1 MRIAMMTNNYKPFV
15 GGVPISI
22 ERLADSLRDLGHS
35 VYVFAPD
42 YKSPVDDD
50 EYTFRFPT
58 MKHKI
63 AGAIPIPNLIYGYVK
78 NAISTLDIDLIHVHH
93 PVMIGNVATR
103 IGKEFHIPVVFTYH
117 TRYEQYLHY
126 LTPFGYLQNKANQG
140 NLLGESIL
148 DFAQRQVIQRYL
160 NRFLEKC
167 DMVFAPTESIQNYL
181 KPFHIDT
188 PISIAPT
195 GLPPACF
202 ENHIEA
208 TAIRKKYLQKKQY
221 LFCTVSRLAK
231 EKNLSFL
238 LRGVSA
244 VKKQLGDVFNVLI
257 LGDGP
262 EKENLIALSQTL
274 KIEENVFF
282 IGEVSNHKISA
293 YHQACDLFL
302 FSSKSE
308 TQGIVLL
315 EAMAAYLPVFAIR
328 ATGVSD
334 VVVNGENGVLSSD
347 SITEWADNLISIL
360 KNPAVLIK
368 MRSSARTTALLYD
381 EKSIANQILESY
393 AYLKKSYEAE
403 HWLMM
408 HLNRTSYPYWQRSIK
423 MDIILETKD
432 LTKTYKAGGNH
443 INAVDHTSI
452 CVERGDFV
460 TIVGKSGSGK
470 STLLH
475 LIGGLDYP
483 TSGEVWIDNEC
494 ITNMNEEDLS
504 AFRRR
509 KIGFIF
515 QAFNLVPSLNVWEN
529 IILPIGLDD
538 RKPDMVYLKEIIEL
552 LGLSEK
558 LNNLPNTLSGGQQQR
573 VAIARALATK
583 PAIVLA
589 DEPTGN
595 LDSKTSDEVMA
606 LLKTSAM
613 KYEQTLIVITHNEDI
628 AQMGNRKLVITD
640 GKVVEQ

>member
-160 NRFLEKC
+160 NHFLEKC

-231 EKNLSFL
+231 EKKSFFPTT
-238 LRGVSA
+238 RCFCCEKA
-244 VKKQLGDVFNVLI
+244 V
-257 LGDGP
+257 
-262 EKENLIALSQTL
+262 
-274 KIEENVFF
+274 
-282 IGEVSNHKISA
+282 
-293 YHQACDLFL
+293 
-302 FSSKSE
+302 
-308 TQGIVLL
+308 
-315 EAMAAYLPVFAIR
+315 
-328 ATGVSD
+328 
-334 VVVNGENGVLSSD
+334 
-347 SITEWADNLISIL
+347 
-360 KNPAVLIK
+360 
-368 MRSSARTTALLYD
+368 
-381 EKSIANQILESY
+381 
-393 AYLKKSYEAE
+393 
-403 HWLMM
+403 
-408 HLNRTSYPYWQRSIK
+408 
-423 MDIILETKD
+423 
-432 LTKTYKAGGNH
+432 
-443 INAVDHTSI
+443 
-452 CVERGDFV
+452 
-460 TIVGKSGSGK
+460 
-470 STLLH
+470 
-475 LIGGLDYP
+475 
-483 TSGEVWIDNEC
+483 
-494 ITNMNEEDLS
+494 
-504 AFRRR
+504 RRC
-509 KIGFIF
+509 F
-515 QAFNLVPSLNVWEN
+515 
-529 IILPIGLDD
+529 
-538 RKPDMVYLKEIIEL
+538 
-552 LGLSEK
+552 
-558 LNNLPNTLSGGQQQR
+558 
-573 VAIARALATK
+573 
-583 PAIVLA
+583 
-589 DEPTGN
+589 
-595 LDSKTSDEVMA
+595 
-606 LLKTSAM
+606 
-613 KYEQTLIVITHNEDI
+613 
-628 AQMGNRKLVITD
+628 
-640 GKVVEQ
+640 

>member
-126 LTPFGYLQNKANQG
+126 LTPFGYLQNKG

-160 NRFLEKC
+160 NHFLEKC

-244 VKKQLGDVFNVLI
+244 VKKQLGDVFI
-257 LGDGP
+257 
-262 EKENLIALSQTL
+262 
-274 KIEENVFF
+274 

-408 HLNRTSYPYWQRSIK
+408 HLNRTSYP
-423 MDIILETKD
+423 
-432 LTKTYKAGGNH
+432 
-443 INAVDHTSI
+443 
-452 CVERGDFV
+452 
-460 TIVGKSGSGK
+460 
-470 STLLH
+470 
-475 LIGGLDYP
+475 
-483 TSGEVWIDNEC
+483 
-494 ITNMNEEDLS
+494 
-504 AFRRR
+504 
-509 KIGFIF
+509 
-515 QAFNLVPSLNVWEN
+515 
-529 IILPIGLDD
+529 
-538 RKPDMVYLKEIIEL
+538 
-552 LGLSEK
+552 
-558 LNNLPNTLSGGQQQR
+558 
-573 VAIARALATK
+573 
-583 PAIVLA
+583 VLA
-589 DEPTGN
+589 KE
-595 LDSKTSDEVMA
+595 
-606 LLKTSAM
+606 
-613 KYEQTLIVITHNEDI
+613 Y
-628 AQMGNRKLVITD
+628 
-640 GKVVEQ
+640 